1 MDPSHITDGV
11 KSATTVR
18 QTTTIETKVRGSNMN
33 GSKTVVH
40 LGIDLGKNFL
50 PSVGR
55 QRAGRAGA
63 EEKGAPEWFVAGGSE
78 YTAVP
83 DWEAEACSGAHH
95 WAREITHLG
104 HEVQLMAPKFIKG
117 NKNDGND
124 AEGISKRDDPY
135 LRTLLIHGTRSV
147 VLGTRTPSPLI
158 PRPRRGEKS
167 IGYACDLLRR
177 FGVNLLTTSIHGDRR
192 CPRVKTTWCGWT
204 WR

>member
-18 QTTTIETKVRGSNMN
+18 QTTTIETKVRESNMN

-95 WAREITHLG
+95 SLPAREARSARRVVRGRRRRERLA
-104 HEVQLMAPKFIKG
+104 EVAKG
-117 NKNDGND
+117 
-124 AEGISKRDDPY
+124 P
-135 LRTLLIHGTRSV
+135 
-147 VLGTRTPSPLI
+147 
-158 PRPRRGEKS
+158 
-167 IGYACDLLRR
+167 
-177 FGVNLLTTSIHGDRR
+177 
-192 CPRVKTTWCGWT
+192 
-204 WR
+204 